1 MADLVVSPAATGD
14 PVGNSDCRLAARA
27 LNLKSPEALNVTCE
41 RAAAAHSRFPS
52 DPLPSLSRPPPA
64 NTSARDWLRRDFLR
78 LTAYH

>member
-1 MADLVVSPAATGD
+1 MADLVVSTAATGD

-27 LNLKSPEALNVTCE
+27 LNLKSPEALNVTNE

-52 DPLPSLSRPPPA
+52 DPLPSLSLPPA
-64 NTSARDWLRRDFLR
+64 NTSARDWLRWDFLR